1 MIKKRFSAL
10 CGALLLFSASVQALN
25 ETLIV
30 DMSDPIGPVTQAAS
44 GALYGITESLPT
56 DINGLVAPLNPRMYT
71 QPARS
76 GPGYQQQI
84 GAAIPVS
91 QRLANTTAE
100 VTVRLADILPGWP
113 YQWSGWSHWS
123 TEVRSVIAD
132 KRSSGRNNYYGYEIF
147 NEPNITWNDANG
159 NFNSSLWKPTY
170 DLIRSQDPGER
181 IIGPS
186 AAWYDRTYIQNFL
199 AYCVTNS
206 CLPDVISWHE
216 LGGSDNITANIADYR
231 ARESALGISP
241 RPISINE
248 YSHDTHEYEGA
259 PGVSVPFIAKFE
271 RNRVESANISWWF
284 TNLPGRLGSLLTANN
299 QRGGG
304 WWLYKWYGDMTGN
317 MLSVTPPRQ
326 NGDGLDG
333 FANLDTSAG
342 YASICLG
349 GNFTGTANVVFNNIP
364 ASFGDVVDVTV
375 EYVSWSNKDTP
386 VSGPVTVA
394 QSVET
399 VVNGSLTVPVTVTN
413 PFYGYRVIING
424 QGFGSEGSSVQV
436 ELESLSN
443 QQSFAPFSVLSDAAA
458 SGSQYIVWP
467 NNGDQ
472 LLDSAS
478 DDASG
483 QVLIPFSLSQ
493 STAVQ
498 LQIRVNMPNA
508 NDDSFYFKLDDGTW
522 TTQNNTQTSGWS
534 TLTLATFDNL
544 AAGDHTLRIE
554 RREDGAKLDFITLLT
569 AAGDIETSSS
579 GGSSGDS
586 CDGINV
592 YPNWTARD
600 WSGGAYNHANAGDQM
615 VYQNTLYQA
624 NWYTNT
630 VPGSDSS
637 WSLIGNCDQMTSS

>member
-10 CGALLLFSASVQALN
+10 CGALLLFCTSVYAQN
-25 ETLIV
+25 ETLTV
-30 DMSDPIGPVTQAAS
+30 DMSDPIGPVTHAAS
-44 GALYGITESLPT
+44 GALYGITDSLPT
-56 DINGLVAPLNPRMYT
+56 DINGDVAPLHPRMYT

-76 GPGYQQQI
+76 GAGYQQPI

-91 QRLANTTAE
+91 KRLANTTAE
-100 VTVRLADILPGWP
+100 VTVRLADLLPGWP

-123 TEVRSVIAD
+123 ARVRSVIAD
-132 KRSSGRNNYYGYEIF
+132 KRASGRDNYYGYEIF
-147 NEPNITWNDANG
+147 NEPNITWDDDANG
-159 NFNSSLWKPTY
+159 NFKSSLWKPTY

-186 AAWYDRTYIQNFL
+186 AAWYHASYIQAFL
-199 AYCVTNS
+199 EYCVANN

-231 ARESALGISP
+231 ARERALGISP

-248 YSHDTHEYEGA
+248 YSHDTHKYEGA

-317 MLSVTPPRQ
+317 MLNVTPPHQ

-333 FANLDTSAG
+333 FANLDTQSG
-342 YASICLG
+342 SASICLG

-364 ASFGDVVDVTV
+364 ASFGDTVDVTV
-375 EYVSWSNKDTP
+375 EYVTWANKDTP
-386 VSGPVTVA
+386 VAGPVTA
-394 QSVET
+394 MQSVET
-399 VVNGSLTVPVTVTN
+399 VFNGSLTVPVDVFN
-413 PFYGYRVIING
+413 PLYGYRVTING
-424 QGFGSEGSSVQV
+424 QGFGSEGSSAQV
-436 ELESLSN
+436 ELESLSS
-443 QQSFAPFSVLSDAAA
+443 QERFAPFSVLSDAGA
-458 SGSQYIVWP
+458 QYIVWP

-472 LLDSAS
+472 FLNSAS

-493 STAVQ
+493 STAIQ
-498 LQIRVNMPNA
+498 LQIRANLPNA
-508 NDDSFYFKLDDGTW
+508 NDDSFYFKLDDGNW
-522 TTQNNTQTSGWS
+522 MVQNNKQTSGWNTF
-534 TLTLATFDNL
+534 TLGTFDNL
-544 AAGDHTLRIE
+544 AAGNHTLRIE

-569 AAGDIETSSS
+569 AAGDIEIGASDNPP
-579 GGSSGDS
+579 GNS
-586 CDGINV
+586 CNGINV
-592 YPNWTARD
+592 YPNWPASD
-600 WSGGAYNHANAGDQM
+600 WPGSGYNHANAGDQM

-624 NWYTNT
+624 NWYTNS
-630 VPGSDSS
+630 VPGSDAS
-637 WSLIGNCDQMTSS
+637 WTLIGDCD